1 MEQQSCLSIE
11 TFLAVAEMVAAQLR
25 IKESDRWSPHICQL
39 KYVSFTSE
47 FPEVTDRQ
55 FLWAAEQWLQ
65 GTGGQDFLRYPTW
78 KELMVP
84 LYRAEN
90 GLANRS
96 WGFRA
101 DLPAMCRPTGEQ
113 LRLLPSA
120 PQSVAAP
127 PDPQNGDAYVPFFTE
142 ELPCLP
148 PPEDEGPGLTPQKW
162 ADYLMFLA
170 ELDTNGATDQQSAV
184 ALDPR
189 EGAADR
195 QMVSDAVQHQ
205 CTRADSSQPR
215 LS

>member
-1 MEQQSCLSIE
+1 MEQQGCLTIE

-47 FPEVTDRQ
+47 FPEVSDPQ

-65 GTGGQDFLRYPTW
+65 GTGGQEFLRYPTW

-84 LYRAEN
+84 LYRPEN

-96 WGFRA
+96 WGFRS
-101 DLPAMCRPTGEQ
+101 DLPAMCRPTADQ

-120 PQSVAAP
+120 PQSVSAP
-127 PDPQNGDAYVPFFTE
+127 PDPKNADAYMPFLTD

-148 PPEDEGPGLTPQKW
+148 PPADEGPGLTPKKW

-170 ELDTNGATDQQSAV
+170 EEESNGAIDQQGAV
-184 ALDPR
+184 ALDPGEGPPDR
-189 EGAADR
+189 E
-195 QMVSDAVQHQ
+195 MVSDAVQPQ
-205 CTRADSSQPR
+205 GQRARPAKP
-215 LS
+215 

>member
-84 LYRAEN
+84 LYRSEN

-96 WGFRA
+96 WGFRS

-127 PDPQNGDAYVPFFTE
+127 PDPQNGDAYVPFMTE

-148 PPEDEGPGLTPQKW
+148 PPADEGPGLTPKKW

-170 ELDTNGATDQQSAV
+170 ELDANGATDQQSTV
-184 ALDPR
+184 ALDSG
-189 EGAADR
+189 EGSSHGE
-195 QMVSDAVQHQ
+195 MVSDAVQHQ
-205 CTRADSSQPR
+205 CTRADSP
-215 LS
+215 

>member
-1 MEQQSCLSIE
+1 MEQQGCLSIE

-47 FPEVTDRQ
+47 FPEVTDPQ

-65 GTGGQDFLRYPTW
+65 STGGQDFLRYPTW

-84 LYRAEN
+84 LYRSEN

-96 WGFRA
+96 WGFRS

-127 PDPQNGDAYVPFFTE
+127 PDPQNGDAYVPFMTE

-148 PPEDEGPGLTPQKW
+148 PPADEGPGLTPQKW
-162 ADYLMFLA
+162 ADYLLFLA
-170 ELDTNGATDQQSAV
+170 QEDPDGTTDQQGAA
-184 ALDPR
+184 ALDP
-189 EGAADR
+189 GKGIADR
-195 QMVSDAVQHQ
+195 QMVRDAVQPQGAGTHPP
-205 CTRADSSQPR
+205 QP
-215 LS
+215 

>member
-1 MEQQSCLSIE
+1 MEQQGRLTIE

-47 FPEVTDRQ
+47 FPEVSDPQ

-84 LYRAEN
+84 LYRSEN

-96 WGFRA
+96 WGFRSE
-101 DLPAMCRPTGEQ
+101 LPAMCRPTRDQ

-120 PQSVAAP
+120 PQSAAAP
-127 PDPQNGDAYVPFFTE
+127 PDPKNADAYMPFLTD

-148 PPEDEGPGLTPQKW
+148 PPADEGPGLTPKKW

-170 ELDTNGATDQQSAV
+170 EEESNGAIDHQSA
-184 ALDPR
+184 ASLNTA
-189 EGAADR
+189 EGPADR

-205 CTRADSSQPR
+205 R
-215 LS
+215 